1 MKANSQ
7 PLKRR
12 NHARPASVLVNP
24 AANGGAPASN
34 TNMPART
41 TINMICATDT
51 KIANRPSTITNS
63 GPNAPPETALLK
75 PSIPATFLPNPSP
88 CRDASTTPRA
98 NSSAALTARLITAS
112 PQPDTTTSV
121 SSPFNSSRPGSARC
135 SHAIR
140 APPRITAKIAA
151 AAMYHHNRDWINAT
165 AGDAD
170 VPSALVTFG
179 VPIFT
184 HTVPSDATAFATPSP
199 TASASAP
206 TALFAAPPT
215 TSPTLSLRWHTGL
228 IPQSAIRLR
237 SME

>member
-1 MKANSQ
+1 MKASSQ
-7 PLKRR
+7 PVKRR
-12 NHARPASVLVNP
+12 NHARPASVLVN
-24 AANGGAPASN
+24 AAASGSPPASS
-34 TNMPART
+34 TSMPART

-51 KIANRPSTITNS
+51 KIAIKPSTITSN
-63 GPNAPPETALLK
+63 GPSAPPEAALLN

-88 CRDASTTPRA
+88 SSEASTTPRA

-121 SSPFNSSRPGSARC
+121 NNPFKSSRPGPARS

-140 APPRITAKIAA
+140 APPTITAKIAA
-151 AAMYHHNRDWINAT
+151 AAMYHHNSDWMNAT

-179 VPIFT
+179 VPTFT
-184 HTVPSDATAFATPSP
+184 HTVPNDATAFATPSP

-215 TSPTLSLRWHTGL
+215 TSPTLFFRWHTGL
-228 IPQSAIRLR
+228 IPQSAI
-237 SME
+237 